1 MGVLVG
7 ARRAINIE
15 PAFDLVYLV
24 GHVKEGAEA
33 ALVEKVGKLVP
44 LLLAGVDAGGI
55 VGADVQEDE
64 GALGNVLAEAGNVTV
79 SS

>member
-1 MGVLVG
+1 MK
-7 ARRAINIE
+7 IE
-15 PAFDLVYLV
+15 PVFDPVYLI
-24 GHVKEGAEA
+24 GHVKEGAEV

-44 LLLAGVDAGGI
+44 LLLAGIDAGGI

-64 GALGNVLAEAGNVTV
+64 GALGNVLAEAEHITV